1 MVFHYSS
8 EREAVLDDVKPI
20 HTVCRGFHS
29 SARGERVHRFEVAMA
44 AIEKI
49 AIQREN
55 YVCAIQ
61 FRNKPRAGSERA
73 LRSSCLLMTQQRFI
87 NAPAHARKHFFEFIA
102 QSFTRWG
109 IRFPNQECKTVSTLA
124 RKRVAKISYVS
135 GKIRAVT
142 CFYLVNEITSE

>member
-1 MVFHYSS
+1 
-8 EREAVLDDVKPI
+8 
-20 HTVCRGFHS
+20 
-29 SARGERVHRFEVAMA
+29 MA

-124 RKRVAKISYVS
+124 RKRVAKSSYVS
-135 GKIRAVT
+135 VKISAIAR
-142 CFYLVNEITSE
+142 FSLVNKTLRA